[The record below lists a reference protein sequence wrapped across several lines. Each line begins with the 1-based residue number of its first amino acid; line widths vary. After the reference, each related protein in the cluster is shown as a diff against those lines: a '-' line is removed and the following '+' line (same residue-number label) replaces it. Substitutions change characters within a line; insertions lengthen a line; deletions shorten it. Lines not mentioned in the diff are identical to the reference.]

1 VPVQTGH
8 GNQRGSLWVR
18 ATTKELPMT
27 FVQITS
33 PSDQQRLV
41 ELEVATLEILGEV
54 TSLFSNL
61 GSVREM
67 IG

>member
-1 VPVQTGH
+1 
-8 GNQRGSLWVR
+8 
-18 ATTKELPMT
+18 MT

-41 ELEVATLEILGEV
+41 ELEVATLEILCEV